1 MSKVVLSGDLGIFRL
16 DLLIRLLE
24 AVKATAEIQIES
36 RERAILGLAG
46 GRLVSASTA
55 TLQGFSALQQIV
67 TWRQGGFGVRTA
79 DAPATQ
85 ADFQNFQDNA
95 GIFRH
100 LQGVMGRTQGG
111 PPGAPPA
118 APPGG
123 GQPSSGPPGA
133 RPAAAPPAA
142 TGGGLVAAG
151 TPQGQAAASK
161 GPFKASAG
169 AGPLARVPE
178 LTDKGR
184 VTLRTIQTNF
194 AMRGVQVEGDNWRFL
209 GKVDGQLTLYQIG
222 QSVSILG
229 EKLLKLTNEMEQQG
243 FLRFVARDD
252 VAEQFK
258 SQKFRLGEYMVAK
271 GIITEVQLE
280 AALRRQSELARKGR
294 YMWLG
299 EILVEMNYA
308 RPSQVQDAMA
318 VQKRIQQ
325 QQQQS

>member
-1 MSKVVLSGDLGIFRL
+1 MSKVVLSGDLGVFRL

-36 RERAILGLAG
+36 RERALLGLSG

-55 TLQGFSALQQIV
+55 SQQGFTALQQIV
-67 TWRQGGFGVRTA
+67 TWRQGGFGVRVA
-79 DAPATQ
+79 ENPATQ
-85 ADFQNFQDNA
+85 PDFQTFQNNA
-95 GIFRH
+95 AIFQH
-100 LQGVMGRTQGG
+100 LQGLMSRG
-111 PPGAPPA
+111 PVAPSPQPA
-118 APPGG
+118 AVLPPSG
-123 GQPSSGPPGA
+123 GQPSAGPPGA
-133 RPAAAPPAA
+133 RPAPPAGA
-142 TGGGLVAAG
+142 STGGGLVVAG
-151 TPQGQAAASK
+151 SAQGQAAASK
-161 GPFKASAG
+161 GPFRAGAG

-194 AMRGVQVEGDNWRFL
+194 AMRGVQVEGDKWRFL
-209 GKVDGQLTLYQIG
+209 AKVDGQLTLYQIG
-222 QSVSILG
+222 QSVNILG
-229 EKLLKLTNEMEQQG
+229 EKLIKLTQEVEQEG
-243 FLRFVARDD
+243 MLRFVARDD

-271 GIITEVQLE
+271 GIITDVQLE

-308 RPSQVQDAMA
+308 RPSQVQEAMA
-318 VQKRIQQ
+318 IQKKFQ